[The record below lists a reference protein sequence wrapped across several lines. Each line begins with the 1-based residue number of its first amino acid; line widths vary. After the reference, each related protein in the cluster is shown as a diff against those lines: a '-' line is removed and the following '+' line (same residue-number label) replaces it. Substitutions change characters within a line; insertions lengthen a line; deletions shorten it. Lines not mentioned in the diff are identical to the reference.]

1 MVDDLPLAKPT
12 RPQRPRPRHHTLT
25 LLVGRVTTIKLAY
38 WALVTGFEIALPSL
52 VNAPLERRLPFSI
65 AVALLLGLGATV
77 WALRSARAIDRR
89 AGGLHRS
96 LPTVATAFVAASVV
110 ASPASIPL
118 LLLERGRSLEGCGG
132 VTCHYEPLLL
142 WVGVLVI
149 GLVVIPAAF
158 AAAMRAEPAA
168 P

>member
-1 MVDDLPLAKPT
+1 MVDHLPLK
-12 RPQRPRPRHHTLT
+12 RPRRPKPRVHTLS

-38 WALVTGFEIALPSL
+38 WALFTGSEIALPAL
-52 VNAPLERRLPFSI
+52 IDAPLERRLPYSI
-65 AVALLLGLGATV
+65 AVALLLGAGATG
-77 WALRSARAIDRR
+77 WAVRSARAIDRR
-89 AGGLHRS
+89 SGGLYRS

-118 LLLERGRSLEGCGG
+118 LLLERARSLEGCGG
-132 VTCHYEPLLL
+132 VTCHFEPLLL

-158 AAAMRAEPAA
+158 AAAMRAESEPT
-168 P
+168 